1 MDDVMSLKKEKHISH
16 RYRIRSSTDQ
26 ITRTIQR
33 FEKLFEK
40 IKGCTSRSKDE
51 LSITLCEALSN
62 AIIHGNKSQ
71 SDKFV
76 DLKVQIYKDKIMFK
90 IKDEGQGFNY
100 KKIPNPLDSENI
112 LKKSG
117 RGVYLMSALMDRVKF
132 IKHKVGMEVV
142 LIKYLC

>member
-1 MDDVMSLKKEKHISH
+1 MDDVMSLKKQKYISH

-26 ITRTIQR
+26 ITTTIQR

-51 LSITLCEALSN
+51 LSIALCEALSN
-62 AIIHGNKSQ
+62 AIIHGNKAQ
-71 SDKFV
+71 PDKFV
-76 DLKVQIYKDKIMFK
+76 DLKVRIYKNKIMFK
-90 IKDEGQGFNY
+90 IKDEGHGFNY

-117 RGVYLMSALMDRVKF
+117 RGIYLMSVLMDKVKF
-132 IKHKVGMEVV
+132 FKHGAGMEVV
-142 LIKYLC
+142 LIKYF